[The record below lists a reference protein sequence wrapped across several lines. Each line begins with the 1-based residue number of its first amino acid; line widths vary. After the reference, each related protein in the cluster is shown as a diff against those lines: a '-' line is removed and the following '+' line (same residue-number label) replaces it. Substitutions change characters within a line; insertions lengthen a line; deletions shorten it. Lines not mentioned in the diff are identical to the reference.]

1 MRISVKTKNR
11 NQGVHVNVP
20 KADDAA
26 YIRSLVGS
34 LVATHAS
41 FLARDSV
48 QVSHK
53 IKIKIKIK

>member
-1 MRISVKTKNR
+1 M
-11 NQGVHVNVP
+11 P

-53 IKIKIKIK
+53 IKIKIKIKIKETQGSKTVYR